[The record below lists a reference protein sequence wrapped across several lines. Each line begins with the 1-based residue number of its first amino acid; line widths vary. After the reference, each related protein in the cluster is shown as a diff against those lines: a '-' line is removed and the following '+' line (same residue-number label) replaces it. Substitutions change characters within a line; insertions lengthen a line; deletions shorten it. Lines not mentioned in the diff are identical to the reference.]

1 LECHF
6 QIFRARKCHFWR
18 NSNSVHFGIHFQIL
32 NLGWAHPSTLFLSL
46 SSAPGSFVSRSPLS
60 AGPTCSLSS
69 STFLTL
75 AHALPRPPC
84 AAAALLPPAACA
96 QPGPLVSSPVPHPA
110 FKASQWHKQF
120 AQPYFLLSESSE
132 LFLSRHRCCQASSGD
147 GLPRHFPTL
156 TKPDF

>member
-1 LECHF
+1 MSLLEEF
-6 QIFRARKCHFWR
+6 KFSTFW
-18 NSNSVHFGIHFQIL
+18 NSFSDFKFGLGAPVNTISLSLFSTGIIRQPLTPI
-32 NLGWAHPSTLFLSL
+32 GWAYMFSLFLHFPHSGTRT
-46 SSAPGSFVSRSPLS
+46 AP
-60 AGPTCSLSS
+60 
-69 STFLTL
+69 
-75 AHALPRPPC
+75 PPC

>member
-1 LECHF
+1 MSLSEEF
-6 QIFRARKCHFWR
+6 KFSTFW
-18 NSNSVHFGIHFQIL
+18 NSFSDFKFGL
-32 NLGWAHPSTLFLSL
+32 SAPVSTTSLSL
-46 SSAPGSFVSRSPLS
+46 FSIGIIHQPLTPS

-75 AHALPRPPC
+75 AHAPPRPPC
-84 AAAALLPPAACA
+84 VAAVSLPPAACA

-132 LFLSRHRCCQASSGD
+132 LFLSRHRCRQASSGD